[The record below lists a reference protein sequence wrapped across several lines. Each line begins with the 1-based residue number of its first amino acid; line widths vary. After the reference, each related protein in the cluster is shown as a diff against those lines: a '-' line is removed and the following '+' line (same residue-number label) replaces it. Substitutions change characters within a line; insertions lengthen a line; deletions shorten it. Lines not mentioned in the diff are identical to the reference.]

1 MIGIAAADKM
11 GGIGFNNSLPWP
23 KISED
28 LKFFKSITL
37 NKSIIVGNNTFKHLP
52 NLKDRY
58 FKVLTNNQELLKQQK
73 FDNGEYFS
81 LNDFDVID
89 DFVNWT
95 HSDVLCG
102 GSQVYKELIPFCDE
116 FYLTCVNGIYKCD
129 TYLPYYSNFMNNSLF
144 INKEIVKDLGDGS
157 IIYKFS
163 NILQEELFN
172 EPPF

>member
-1 MIGIAAADKM
+1 MIGIAAVDKM

-28 LKFFKSITL
+28 LKFFKSITI
-37 NKSIIVGNNTFKHLP
+37 NKSIIVGNTTFKFLP
-52 NLKDRY
+52 KLKDRY

-73 FDNGEYFS
+73 FENGEYFN
-81 LNDFDVID
+81 LNEFEIFS

-102 GSQVYKELIPFCDE
+102 GSQVYKELLPFCSE

-129 TYLPYYSNFMNNSLF
+129 TYLPFYENLMNGTLF
-144 INKEIVKDLGDGS
+144 LKKQVVKELEGGS
-157 IIYKFS
+157 VIYKFS
-163 NILQEELFN
+163 NIIENEGV